1 VVVRGAVVE
10 QNERAACLN
19 QPIGVLQVPGEGR
32 MQNSTK
38 KSLLFSLVVLIVAS
52 VLVAAGH
59 WMFGSFHTLVVY

>member
-1 VVVRGAVVE
+1 
-10 QNERAACLN
+10 
-19 QPIGVLQVPGEGR
+19 

-38 KSLLFSLVVLIVAS
+38 KSLLFAGVVLIVAS